1 MRDVEKCSFFFSS
14 VTTPKSSTNSPL
26 KDTQQLHTKNNNNDN
41 SFFRF
46 NRRRSR
52 NTQKPTDSVVFTSFF
67 SSLVSLSLAQQHHQ
81 IHQLKGKTSPRFE
94 RIKKKN

>member
-1 MRDVEKCSFFFSS
+1 MRDVVKMFVFFLLCHNTKILHKFSPKRH
-14 VTTPKSSTNSPL
+14 TTTAHQEQQQQQFLPL
-26 KDTQQLHTKNNNNDN
+26 QQATFTEHSEADD
-41 SFFRF
+41 F
-46 NRRRSR
+46 
-52 NTQKPTDSVVFTSFF
+52 VVFTSFF

>member
-1 MRDVEKCSFFFSS
+1 MFVFFLLCHNTKKLHKFSPIRH
-14 VTTPKSSTNSPL
+14 TTT
-26 KDTQQLHTKNNNNDN
+26 HTKNNNNDN

-52 NTQKPTDSVVFTSFF
+52 NTQKSTDSVVFTSFF
-67 SSLVSLSLAQQHHQ
+67 SSLVSLSLAQEHHQ